1 MSHHLVAAREYP
13 FATTETAVSPLAW
26 VHITAPKPEEIG
38 RLQHEWGIPLSFF
51 THCLDRDE
59 RARTERED
67 GQTLIIVRVPH
78 FQGKTADIPYSTLP
92 FGIILTPERVVT
104 ICMATTKTVEQLAQ
118 VHPRP
123 TNHNQFI
130 LQLLMANALTYLS
143 HLQRINHA
151 VETLEDR
158 LQASTRNKEV
168 LELLKYQKSLVY
180 FTTGLRS
187 NQLLMERLQKSQWF
201 QLGALEQELLEDVF
215 TEHHQAVEMVTIA
228 ENILSQM
235 MDAFASIISNN
246 LNVVMEFLAA
256 VTIILALPTLIA
268 SIYGMNVQ
276 LPFQESV
283 YAFHLLMVTSA
294 VSALVVAFI
303 FAWRRWL

>member
-1 MSHHLVAAREYP
+1 MNHLVAVREYP
-13 FATTETAVSPLAW
+13 FGSREAAVSPLSW

-38 RLQHEWGIPLSFF
+38 RLQREWGIPLSFV

-59 RARTERED
+59 RARMERED

-104 ICMATTKTVEQLAQ
+104 VCMAATKTVEQLSNM
-118 VHPRP
+118 HPRP

-130 LQLLMANALTYLS
+130 LQLLMANASAYLS
-143 HLQRINHA
+143 YLQHINHT

-180 FTTGLRS
+180 FTTGLCS
-187 NQLLMERLQKSQWF
+187 NELLMERLQKSQWF
-201 QLGALEQELLEDVF
+201 HLDEAEQELLEDVF
-215 TEHHQAVEMVTIA
+215 IEHHQAVEMVTIA

-256 VTIILALPTLIA
+256 VTIVLALPTLVA

-283 YAFHLLMVTSA
+283 YAFHLLMAISA
-294 VSALVVAFI
+294 VSALVVALVFV
-303 FAWRRWL
+303 WRRWL